1 MNIINGFLTIPGQ
14 IQIDLNLG
22 APGITET
29 DDGYLIQLP
38 DMRTAIALRRTA
50 EGYTGELTSRGM
62 GAAVLFDVVDIEVF
76 FKLIRLQ

>member
-29 DDGYLIQLP
+29 DYGYLIQLP
-38 DMRTAIALRRTA
+38 DMRTEIALRKIS
-50 EGYTGELTSRGM
+50 EGYTGELTSKGM
-62 GAAVLFDVVDIEVF
+62 GASILFDVSDIKEFLSVL
-76 FKLIRLQ
+76 KN